1 MTYTADDGGYHA
13 TVEYHGDVVH
23 PAPVHAPAL
32 VHAPAPPP
40 ARPVIT
46 AVASPPL
53 LPELYVEPDTGPL
66 KLEPV
71 EEPAPAPAPVYAPKY
86 RYSPTPYPAPAPA
99 PRRLHHGHIAALG
112 PPLKH
117 EVYKGKL
124 KFIDKP

>member
-23 PAPVHAPAL
+23 PAP
-32 VHAPAPPP
+32 APPP

-46 AVASPPL
+46 APPL

-66 KLEPV
+66 KPV
-71 EEPAPAPAPVYAPKY
+71 EEPAPALVPAPAPVYAPKY
-86 RYSPTPYPAPAPA
+86 RYSPTPYPAPA